1 MVNLDTLPGPAPDPF
16 PEYFPPTDMDTSGIT
31 VDPQVATMWQT
42 PGIIDMTNIA
52 DPHAVPHRGGVRK
65 NSRTQTRST
74 SQIRVKNAQASV
86 DLADEVK
93 GMYRVLD
100 LINESGSNGYVDK
113 IVIAQEPL
121 QRFINAMSPG
131 AYASITKVDFK
142 TLDQLSIKPIGIYGC
157 KDEIVRLLQ
166 SLGAVNE
173 ELAELL
179 LAPSHVGGRQRK
191 LSSGLYIVMATDA
204 DPTDERHYI
213 IYWPEDSTWNDSAP
227 PPLCRNRVTFMRYLT
242 KMCDQVVALL
252 SADHSASIV
261 WNDEDGDT
269 DSIDIDAGDSERLF
283 AFEVAKTNEQEES
296 AVSRPGFQMNS
307 GVIVPCEALPE
318 YYIDTSLSAPRLL
331 PGETVQG
338 LLTAVYVPP
347 QVKTETWS
355 KRSYSPMALSQLLK
369 ENTLVLSE
377 GLDENAVKN
386 LVDVALRDLFPRQ
399 CEEWHGINQY
409 IHEIFMREQ
418 REKKSAIVRDIAS
431 TQNNLQHA
439 LREEVVNHVIGC
451 FPSLDRD
458 GLSSHERVHSA
469 GFGVENPVKL
479 SGIRAL
485 YPEFEGIFRKCVKD
499 AKFDDV
505 PRKSRDFRALK
516 LGVISLWH
524 LLEQNKRLRSETRS
538 ALFKALVNDHNFQ
551 QAFQVLPKK
560 SIVTRIISSFS
571 RSISWSIWSGADPKV
586 EETFKNEMKQA
597 AAQIPDSQFLQQLE
611 STNEDDLR
619 SAAQDAKAIAQSEL
633 LSSIDT
639 VVEKMTHAILAM
651 QQDTCGRSLHFQIA
665 NEEREVLNNALA
677 EFIREINKQ
686 SVGVGRQNSTIH
698 LDRIEV
704 EKEKHYS
711 PVFKLT
717 GRREEPEE
725 HRMPEIKLWV
735 HLMELTSDDRHNMQ
749 MDPKHIPT
757 LTINDRLS
765 SSFHVPH
772 WAELIFYRL
781 LENEKLLLVLA
792 NQEKFFIFL
801 EPLRVL
807 DPALRRGKYIKS
819 LDRGRLGQSALFSF
833 DEAKR
838 ILAVCASTKLQ
849 LHMLIFDETYK
860 TLQAQGSAT
869 DLIPWYGQAE
879 SSILHMASVCGR
891 EEVALVDSNSRVRI
905 FSFVTLQFRP
915 ASIQLQTPPNA
926 IYSSPDGSCLL
937 ILHTH
942 DSGPSLTVYHL
953 ETFGSTEGIAL
964 DVPDFPLEGAVL
976 TSVVSR
982 GQVFFLGLDNNAQA
996 VKSVAIDI
1004 TKKVTEFVFKEKG
1017 NKHGPNTHLTQHNCL
1032 LDCHADVWTR
1042 FPVLPAVKRRTI
1054 TSLSERQQKM
1064 LTFIADDHTRPF
1076 SSYFSDLIQKFA
1088 KAMRKPTGDE
1098 LSGIKVT
1105 AAQFRPFWDKV
1116 LSQSDWKVSR
1126 YRVGEWLVDLLCLI
1140 PIHIAVC
1147 RENRFVPLAD
1157 GVLSA
1162 ELERSLLGAEV
1173 NQIVDKLS
1181 FGWYESIF
1189 QSYLALKP
1197 VKVVSSMGQ
1206 QSVGKSYSLNHLVDT
1221 SFAGS
1226 AMRTTEGVW
1235 MSVTPTDEALIVA
1248 LDFEGV
1254 DSIERSPQED
1264 TLLVL
1269 FNTAISNLVSKS
1281 YCNGAS
1287 FSDCP
1292 QVLFRNNFAFGR
1304 DISGLFQSFQSS
1316 ASVLDPAANP
1326 TLFQSTLVIIIKDVL
1341 EPDTVEIS
1349 REFSLKFQQIVQ
1361 QEQDANFISR
1371 LHGGKLDIIPF
1382 PVIKSR
1388 EFYKLFATLKRRLDL
1403 QKISHPAA
1411 GEFLYTIKT
1420 LMAKLKAET
1429 YDIHRQ
1435 ANDWGALSHTMA
1447 EHRAKSL
1454 SAFLSIA
1461 LATGYSEIE
1470 PELEPLK
1477 NFDSDL
1483 RVECDDTGARFAIS
1497 DRELPL
1503 PEEIEMCLSTLRESQ
1518 SPGTPRQF
1526 IPDSEW
1532 VGELASHLSGLID
1545 LRVNH
1550 VRLWLDSNLGRFQ
1563 GGHAAIEDLRRRFDS
1578 LVIEMKAN
1586 VQLCRAQCAS
1596 CHLLCIRSRLHD
1608 GDHGCQTS
1616 HKCARTC
1623 EFCKDSTKSC
1633 SLAAGHPGKHVC
1645 IVSVHLC
1652 GDPCKLLGR
1661 RGCLEDCTKVIGHED
1676 EHMCSAL
1683 AHMCS
1688 EPCALRNVQLLGGK
1702 TFSCQ
1707 ESCSIP
1713 SEQEH
1718 ESHSCDTRLCPVTC
1732 ELCKRL
1738 CDQPH
1743 LHGLTPGAHHLCG
1756 EAHSCLER
1764 CAVPGICQ
1772 IDTSPQS
1779 IEATFTGR
1787 HETFQYTRY
1796 TQVATR
1802 MQCAQTIP
1810 PGLLSHEGEHI
1821 HSKEEKSFHFCE
1833 TRCKNCGYFCT
1844 LPLGHTQQEHET
1856 SHGSMTETRWAV
1868 DGPDDASLEL
1878 GGHKFSSNDEGAP
1891 MMCNLVCS
1899 SMGRHIHIDYCRADV
1914 NGPCDV
1920 AEVQH
1925 INDRIV
1931 PEPDKPKDAVT
1942 HSLYW
1947 QRMGFKGH
1955 FSSEFAKICAETYN
1969 QTHTPATNKPSLGNG
1984 PEHLA
1989 TETAPGQPSYCMLP
2003 MFHLPHSADDPA
2015 DGVGYVSHDGHKF
2028 SCENPGVV
2036 QQAFHVIFVIDR
2048 SSSMSS
2054 DDRLPLSDAPATDLI
2069 VQKASNR
2076 LGAVYS
2082 ALYSFWS
2089 ARHVAVTSGQE
2100 TTGTRRDAY
2109 SVIMFNHAAKKVVVN
2124 DFTSS
2129 PDELLDIVLNTR
2141 AGGATNF
2148 TRALQAGQAV
2158 MVDNWSTE
2166 RTPIMIFLSDGE
2178 CSIPDTAIQD
2188 LCRSA
2193 IQHRKPLSFHA
2204 VSFGEEWDST
2214 IFDSTR
2220 PFIPDPSISYQNSSA
2235 STLRK
2240 MAQLALKI
2248 QNEAPHDPMFPVTAR
2263 IPSSF
2268 TTALDTVRLAETFL
2282 RIAESLRKTRGL
2294 RIRGGEIALR
2304 TSESATN
2311 EDVGRGSKE
2320 MRLGDVDGFQ
2330 PVVQVLLLC
2339 HLIGTPQGQ
2348 LQAYRDDLVPQG
2360 DQNPSQTCMRQRA
2373 PSRRD
2378 ILSFLELEI
2387 TLIASKSVPPIEKA
2401 VSIEETSA
2409 FLLPAQG
2416 TYSRGP
2422 RLAINSVLENDG
2434 GNYFCTVH
2442 KRERAKCRLGRMEQE
2457 LAGKVTTTGQE
2468 TDSED
2473 KTPSGCTCHG
2483 QVAARVTGT
2492 TPNTETNS
2500 LIKTRRTYGTSD
2512 L

>member
-1 MVNLDTLPGPAPDPF
+1 M
-16 PEYFPPTDMDTSGIT
+16 
-31 VDPQVATMWQT
+31 Q
-42 PGIIDMTNIA
+42 
-52 DPHAVPHRGGVRK
+52 
-65 NSRTQTRST
+65 T
-74 SQIRVKNAQASV
+74 SQIRVKNATSI

-100 LINESGSNGYVDK
+100 LISESGSNGYVDK

-121 QRFINAMSPG
+121 QRFINALSPG

-166 SLGAVNE
+166 SLGAIDE
-173 ELAELL
+173 ELCVTFVSTYLVARLL
-179 LAPSHVGGRQRK
+179 LAPSHVSGPQRK
-191 LSSGLYIVMATDA
+191 LSSGLYIVVATDA
-204 DPTDERHYI
+204 NPTDERHYI

-227 PPLCRNRVTFMRYLT
+227 PPVCRNRVTFMRYLT

-261 WNDEDGDT
+261 WHDEDGDAN
-269 DSIDIDAGDSERLF
+269 SIDIDAGDSERLF

-296 AVSRPGFQMNS
+296 AVSRPGFQVVAGIQNLFMNS
-307 GVIVPCEALPE
+307 SIIVPYEAPPDCP
-318 YYIDTSLSAPRLL
+318 IDPSLFAPRLL

-347 QVKTETWS
+347 QVKTETWD

-369 ENTLVLSE
+369 DNALVLSE
-377 GLDENAVKN
+377 DLDENAVQN
-386 LVDVALRDLFPRQ
+386 LVDIALRDLFPRQ
-399 CEEWHGINQY
+399 CEEWNGIKQH
-409 IHEIFMREQ
+409 IREMFMQEL
-418 REKKSAIVRDIAS
+418 REKKSAIDRDIAD
-431 TQNNLQHA
+431 TENNLRYA
-439 LREEVVNHVIGC
+439 LREEVIDHVIGS
-451 FPSLDRD
+451 FPSLDRNE
-458 GLSSHERVHSA
+458 LFSHERVHSA
-469 GFGVENPVKL
+469 GLRVENPVKL
-479 SGIRAL
+479 SDIRAL
-485 YPEFEGIFRKCVKD
+485 YPEFEGTFKKYVKD
-499 AKFDDV
+499 ARFDDV
-505 PRKSRDFRALK
+505 PRKSRDFRLLK
-516 LGVISLWH
+516 LGVISLWR
-524 LLEQNKRLRSETRS
+524 LLDQNKRLRSETRS
-538 ALFKALVNDHNFQ
+538 ALLKALVIDHNFQ
-551 QAFQVLPKK
+551 QAFKLLPKR
-560 SIVTRIISSFS
+560 SNAVARWISSF
-571 RSISWSIWSGADPKV
+571 WADPKG
-586 EETFKNEMKQA
+586 EETFKTEMKQTA
-597 AAQIPDSQFLQQLE
+597 ARVPDSRFFQQLE
-611 STNEDDLR
+611 ARLEGTNDEDLR
-619 SAAQDAKAIAQSEL
+619 SAAQNAKALAQTEL

-639 VVEKMTHAILAM
+639 VVEQMTFTVLEM
-651 QQDTCGRSLHFQIA
+651 QQNTCGRSVHLQIA
-665 NEEREVLNNALA
+665 NEEREVLNNARVA
-677 EFIREINKQ
+677 FIREINKH
-686 SVGVGRQNSTIH
+686 SVGRQNPTVHIG
-698 LDRIEV
+698 RIEV
-704 EKEKHYS
+704 EKERHYA

-717 GRREEPEE
+717 GRREEPEV

-735 HLMELTSDDRHNMQ
+735 HLMELTSEDRHNMQ

-757 LTINDRLS
+757 PTINDRLS
-765 SSFHVPH
+765 SSFQVSPL
-772 WAELIFYRL
+772 AELIFCRL

-792 NQEKFFIFL
+792 NRERFFVFL

-807 DPALRRGKYIKS
+807 DSALRRGKYIKS
-819 LDRGRLGQSALFSF
+819 LNRGRLGQSVLFSF

-838 ILAVCASTKLQ
+838 MLAVCASTKLQ
-849 LHMLIFDETYK
+849 LHMFVFDETYK
-860 TLQAQGSAT
+860 ALQSQGSVI
-869 DLIPWYGQAE
+869 DLVPWYSRADN
-879 SSILHMASVCGR
+879 SILHLAFVCGR
-891 EEVALVDSNSRVRI
+891 EEVALVDSSARVRI

-926 IYSSPDGSCLL
+926 IYSSPDGSC
-937 ILHTH
+937 ILVLHVH
-942 DSGPSLTVYHL
+942 DSGPSLTAFHL
-953 ETFGSTEGIAL
+953 ETFGSNEGIAL
-964 DVPDFPLEGAVL
+964 DVPDFSLEGAIL
-976 TSVVSR
+976 SSMVSR
-982 GQVFFLGLDNNAQA
+982 GQVFFLGLDINAQV

-1004 TKKVTEFVFKEKG
+1004 TKKVTEFMFKEKG
-1017 NKHGPNTHLTQHNCL
+1017 SKHGPHTRLTQHNCL
-1032 LDCHADVWTR
+1032 LDCHAEVWTR
-1042 FPVLPAVKRRTI
+1042 FPVLPAMKRRTI
-1054 TSLSERQQKM
+1054 TSLSERRQKT
-1064 LTFIADDHTRPF
+1064 LTFIADNHTRPF
-1076 SSYFSDLIQKFA
+1076 ASYFSNLIQKFA

-1098 LSGIKVT
+1098 LSGINVS

-1116 LSQSDWKVSR
+1116 LSRTDWKVSR

-1269 FNTAISNLVSKS
+1269 FNTAISNLV
-1281 YCNGAS
+1281 
-1287 FSDCP
+1287 
-1292 QVLFRNNFAFGR
+1292 LFRNNFAFGR

-1341 EPDTVEIS
+1341 EPDTVEIT

-1411 GEFLYTIKT
+1411 GEFLFTMKT
-1420 LMAKLKAET
+1420 LMAKLK
-1429 YDIHRQ
+1429 

-1470 PELEPLK
+1470 PELEPMK

-1483 RVECDDTGARFAIS
+1483 KVECDDTGARFAIS
-1497 DRELPL
+1497 DRELPP
-1503 PEEIEMCLSTLRESQ
+1503 PEKIEMCLAALREAQ

-1526 IPDSEW
+1526 ISDPEW
-1532 VGELASHLSGLID
+1532 VGELASYLSGLID

-1586 VQLCRAQCAS
+1586 VQFCRAQCAS

-1616 HKCARTC
+1616 HKCAHTC
-1623 EFCKDSTKSC
+1623 EFCKDSIKPC
-1633 SLAAGHPGKHVC
+1633 GLAAGHPGKHVC
-1645 IVSVHLC
+1645 VVSAHLC

-1661 RGCLEDCTKVIGHED
+1661 RGCLEDCTNVIGHEGD
-1676 EHMCSAL
+1676 HMCSAL

-1688 EPCALRNVQLLGGK
+1688 EPCALRNIQLLGGK

-1718 ESHSCDTRLCPVTC
+1718 ESHCCDIRLCPVTC
-1732 ELCKRL
+1732 KLCKRL

-1756 EAHSCLER
+1756 EAHSCSER

-1787 HETFQYTRY
+1787 HETFQYTRC
-1796 TQVATR
+1796 V
-1802 MQCAQTIP
+1802 QTIP
-1810 PGLLSHEGEHI
+1810 PGLLSHEGEHV
-1821 HSKEEKSFHFCE
+1821 HSKEGKPFHFCE

-1868 DGPDDASLEL
+1868 DGPDDASLEF

-1891 MMCNLVCS
+1891 MMCSLVCS
-1899 SMGRHIHIDYCRADV
+1899 SMGRHIHIDYCRADADV
-1914 NGPCDV
+1914 NGPCDA

-1931 PEPDKPKDAVT
+1931 PEPGKPKDAVT

-1947 QRMGFKGH
+1947 QRTDPYSRDEQAIFGKCDALC
-1955 FSSEFAKICAETYN
+1955 S
-1969 QTHTPATNKPSLGNG
+1969 G

-1989 TETAPGQPSYCMLP
+1989 TETAPGQPSYCTLP
-2003 MFHLPHSADDPA
+2003 MFHPPQSANDPV

-2048 SSSMSS
+2048 SYSMSI
-2054 DDRLPLSDAPATDLI
+2054 DDRLPLADAPATDRI
-2069 VQKASNR
+2069 MQKASNR

-2100 TTGTRRDAY
+2100 INGARRDAY
-2109 SVIMFNHAAKKVVVN
+2109 SVIMFNSTTKNVVVN

-2129 PDELLDIVLNTR
+2129 PDELLDVVLNTR
-2141 AGGATNF
+2141 AKGGTGFAT
-2148 TRALQAGQAV
+2148 ALQAGQAV

-2178 CSIPDTAIQD
+2178 CSVPDTAIQD

-2204 VSFGEEWDST
+2204 VSFGNDWDST

-2220 PFIPDPSISYQNSSA
+2220 PFIPDPSVFYRNSSA
-2235 STLRK
+2235 STLRN
-2240 MAQLALKI
+2240 MAQLALEI
-2248 QNEAPHDPMFPVTAR
+2248 QNEAPHDPMFPATAR

-2282 RIAESLRKTRGL
+2282 RIAESLRKTRGSL
-2294 RIRGGEIALR
+2294 
-2304 TSESATN
+2304 
-2311 EDVGRGSKE
+2311 
-2320 MRLGDVDGFQ
+2320 MR
-2330 PVVQVLLLC
+2330 
-2339 HLIGTPQGQ
+2339 
-2348 LQAYRDDLVPQG
+2348 
-2360 DQNPSQTCMRQRA
+2360 
-2373 PSRRD
+2373 
-2378 ILSFLELEI
+2378 
-2387 TLIASKSVPPIEKA
+2387 
-2401 VSIEETSA
+2401 
-2409 FLLPAQG
+2409 
-2416 TYSRGP
+2416 
-2422 RLAINSVLENDG
+2422 
-2434 GNYFCTVH
+2434 
-2442 KRERAKCRLGRMEQE
+2442 
-2457 LAGKVTTTGQE
+2457 
-2468 TDSED
+2468 
-2473 KTPSGCTCHG
+2473 
-2483 QVAARVTGT
+2483 
-2492 TPNTETNS
+2492 
-2500 LIKTRRTYGTSD
+2500 
-2512 L
+2512 

>member
-1 MVNLDTLPGPAPDPF
+1 MNLNTPSAPAPDLF
-16 PEYFPPTDMDTSGIT
+16 PEYPPPTDTDTLGIT
-31 VDPQVATMWQT
+31 ADAQATPVWQT
-42 PGIIDMTNIA
+42 PGIGDANITN
-52 DPHAVPHRGGVRK
+52 PHAVPHRVEQ
-65 NSRTQTRST
+65 NSRMQGT
-74 SQIRVKNAQASV
+74 SQIRVNNATSI

-100 LINESGSNGYVDK
+100 LVSESGSNGY
-113 IVIAQEPL
+113 VIAQEPL
-121 QRFINAMSPG
+121 QRFINTISPG

-142 TLDQLSIKPIGIYGC
+142 TLDQLSIKPIGIYGS

-166 SLGAVNE
+166 SLGAVDE
-173 ELAELL
+173 ELARLL
-179 LAPSHVGGRQRK
+179 LVPNHGSGPQRK
-191 LSSGLYIVMATDA
+191 LSSGLYIVTATDA
-204 DPTDERHYI
+204 NPTDERQYI
-213 IYWPEDSTWNDSAP
+213 VYWPEDSTWNDSAP
-227 PPLCRNRVTFMRYLT
+227 PPVCRNRVTFMRYLT

-252 SADHSASIV
+252 SGDHSASIV
-261 WNDEDGDT
+261 WNDGDGDT

-307 GVIVPCEALPE
+307 SIIVPYEAPP
-318 YYIDTSLSAPRLL
+318 DCPVDPSLLAPRLL

-338 LLTAVYVPP
+338 LLTAVYVPA
-347 QVKTETWS
+347 QVKTETWD
-355 KRSYSPMALSQLLK
+355 KRSYGQMALSQLLK
-369 ENTLVLSE
+369 DNALVLSE
-377 GLDENAVKN
+377 DLDEHVVQD
-386 LVDVALRDLFPRQ
+386 LVDIALRDLFPRQ
-399 CEEWHGINQY
+399 CEEWNGIKQY
-409 IHEIFMREQ
+409 IHEVFMQER
-418 REKKSAIVRDIAS
+418 REKKSAIVRDIAN
-431 TQNNLQHA
+431 TENNLRHA
-439 LREEVVNHVIGC
+439 LREEVVDHVIGS

-458 GLSSHERVHSA
+458 GLFSHERVHSA
-469 GFGVENPVKL
+469 DFGVGSKDLQRVALTWLLITTPTLSLDPVKL
-479 SGIRAL
+479 SDIRAL
-485 YPEFEGIFRKCVKD
+485 YPEFEDAFKKHVKD

-505 PRKSRDFRALK
+505 SRKSQEFRALK

-524 LLEQNKRLRSETRS
+524 LLEQNKRLPSETRF
-538 ALFKALVNDHNFQ
+538 ALFKALVIDHSFQ
-551 QAFQVLPKK
+551 QAFKLLPKR
-560 SIVTRIISSFS
+560 SNVVRVARWISSF
-571 RSISWSIWSGADPKV
+571 WADQKA
-586 EETFKNEMKQA
+586 EETFKNKMKQTA
-597 AAQIPDSQFLQQLE
+597 AHVPDSQFLQRLE
-611 STNEDDLR
+611 GTNDEDLR
-619 SAAQDAKAIAQSEL
+619 SVAQNAKALAQSDL
-633 LSSIDT
+633 LSSIDS
-639 VVEKMTHAILAM
+639 VVEKMTHTVLKM
-651 QQDTCGRSLHFQIA
+651 QRDNCGRSVHLQIA
-665 NEEREVLNNALA
+665 NEERDVLNNALV

-686 SVGVGRQNSTIH
+686 SVGRQNSTIH
-698 LDRIEV
+698 LTRIDV
-704 EKEKHYS
+704 EKERYS
-711 PVFKLT
+711 SYPPAFKLT
-717 GRREEPEE
+717 GRREEPEV
-725 HRMPEIKLWV
+725 HQMPEIKLWT
-735 HLMELTSDDRHNMQ
+735 HLMELTIDDRHNMQ
-749 MDPKHIPT
+749 MDPKHVPT

-765 SSFHVPH
+765 SSFHIPP

-792 NQEKFFIFL
+792 NREKFSSSSSLYECLIQLLDEENTLKALIAEGWDRAFCFL
-801 EPLRVL
+801 L
-807 DPALRRGKYIKS
+807 
-819 LDRGRLGQSALFSF
+819 
-833 DEAKR
+833 
-838 ILAVCASTKLQ
+838 TKPNAYWLCLQ
-849 LHMLIFDETYK
+849 LHILVFDETYK
-860 TLQAQGSAT
+860 TLQTQGSAI
-869 DLIPWYGQAE
+869 DLIPWYSQAG
-879 SSILHMASVCGR
+879 SSVLHMASVCGR
-891 EEVALVDSNSRVRI
+891 EEVALVDSN
-905 FSFVTLQFRP
+905 FR
-915 ASIQLQTPPNA
+915 LQTLPNA

-937 ILHTH
+937 VLHTH

-982 GQVFFLGLDNNAQA
+982 GQVFFLGLDINAQA
-996 VKSVAIDI
+996 VKSIAIDI
-1004 TKKVTEFVFKEKG
+1004 TKKVTEFMFKEKG
-1017 NKHGPNTHLTQHNCL
+1017 SKHGPNTCLTQHNCL
-1032 LDCHADVWTR
+1032 LDCHAEVWTR

-1054 TSLSERQQKM
+1054 TSLSERRQKT
-1064 LTFIADDHTRPF
+1064 LTFVADNHTQPF
-1076 SSYFSDLIQKFA
+1076 ASYFSDLIQKFA

-1098 LSGIKVT
+1098 LSGINVS
-1105 AAQFRPFWDKV
+1105 AAQFRSFWDNV
-1116 LSQSDWKVSR
+1116 LSRSDWEVSR

-1197 VKVVSSMGQ
+1197 VKVVTSMGQ

-1235 MSVTPTDEALIVA
+1235 MSVTPTDEVLIVA

-1269 FNTAISNLVSKS
+1269 FNTAISNLV
-1281 YCNGAS
+1281 
-1287 FSDCP
+1287 
-1292 QVLFRNNFAFGR
+1292 LFRNNFAFGR
-1304 DISGLFQSFQSS
+1304 DISGLFRSFQSS

-1411 GEFLYTIKT
+1411 GEFLHTIKT
-1420 LMAKLKAET
+1420 LMAKLKT
-1429 YDIHRQ
+1429 D
-1435 ANDWGALSHTMA
+1435 TMA

-1461 LATGYSEIE
+1461 LATGYSEVE
-1470 PELEPLK
+1470 PDLEPLK

-1483 RVECDDTGARFAIS
+1483 KVECDDTGARFAIS
-1497 DRELPL
+1497 YRELPP
-1503 PEEIEMCLSTLRESQ
+1503 PEEIEMCLATLRESQ

-1563 GGHAAIEDLRRRFDS
+1563 GGHAAIEDLCRRFDS

-1586 VQLCRAQCAS
+1586 
-1596 CHLLCIRSRLHD
+1596 
-1608 GDHGCQTS
+1608 
-1616 HKCARTC
+1616 
-1623 EFCKDSTKSC
+1623 DSTSC
-1633 SLAAGHPGKHVC
+1633 GLACFSAGHPGKHVC
-1645 IVSVHLC
+1645 VVSAHLC

-1661 RGCLEDCTKVIGHED
+1661 RGCLEDCTNVIGHDD

-1683 AHMCS
+1683 AHMCN
-1688 EPCALRNVQLLGGK
+1688 EPCALRNIQLLGGK

-1707 ESCSIP
+1707 ESCNIP
-1713 SEQEH
+1713 
-1718 ESHSCDTRLCPVTC
+1718 R
-1732 ELCKRL
+1732 
-1738 CDQPH
+1738 
-1743 LHGLTPGAHHLCG
+1743 

-1787 HETFQYTRY
+1787 HETFQYTRS
-1796 TQVATR
+1796 QRGCSVLA
-1802 MQCAQTIP
+1802 
-1810 PGLLSHEGEHI
+1810 LSHQGYCPTKVNTSIAKKEN
-1821 HSKEEKSFHFCE
+1821 HSISVRH
-1833 TRCKNCGYFCT
+1833 
-1844 LPLGHTQQEHET
+1844 GHTQQEHET

-1914 NGPCDV
+1914 NGLCDA

-1931 PEPDKPKDAVT
+1931 PEPGKPKDAVT

-1947 QRMGFKGH
+1947 QRMGFKGY
-1955 FSSEFAKICAETYN
+1955 FSSEFVKICAETYN
-1969 QTHTPATNKPSLGNG
+1969 QTHTPATSRLSLVNG
-1984 PEHLA
+1984 PEHVA
-1989 TETAPGQPSYCMLP
+1989 TETAAGQPSYCTLP
-2003 MFHLPHSADDPA
+2003 MFHSPQRSDDIA

-2036 QQAFHVIFVIDR
+2036 QQAFHIIFVIDR

-2054 DDRLPLSDAPATDLI
+2054 DDRLPLADSPATDRI
-2069 VQKASNR
+2069 METASNR

-2100 TTGTRRDAY
+2100 TTGERRDAY
-2109 SVIMFNHAAKKVVVN
+2109 SVIMFNSATENVIVN
-2124 DFTSS
+2124 DLTSS

-2141 AGGATNF
+2141 ASGGTEFAT
-2148 TRALQAGQAV
+2148 ALRAGQAV

-2178 CSIPDTAIQD
+2178 CSVPYPAIQD

-2204 VSFGEEWDST
+2204 VSFGNEWDST
-2214 IFDSTR
+2214 IFDSIR
-2220 PFIPDPSISYQNSSA
+2220 RFIPDRSVSYHNSSA

-2268 TTALDTVRLAETFL
+2268 TTALDTNLGPQDSGLVVVRPQCEPPRVTLVAFNFVLWIKDAVSRDVCTYGAYLQLA
-2282 RIAESLRKTRGL
+2282 KMGL
-2294 RIRGGEIALR
+2294 RFTSTFAQIRWKTMARVTCGQR
-2304 TSESATN
+2304 T
-2311 EDVGRGSKE
+2311 
-2320 MRLGDVDGFQ
+2320 
-2330 PVVQVLLLC
+2330 
-2339 HLIGTPQGQ
+2339 
-2348 LQAYRDDLVPQG
+2348 
-2360 DQNPSQTCMRQRA
+2360 
-2373 PSRRD
+2373 
-2378 ILSFLELEI
+2378 
-2387 TLIASKSVPPIEKA
+2387 
-2401 VSIEETSA
+2401 
-2409 FLLPAQG
+2409 
-2416 TYSRGP
+2416 
-2422 RLAINSVLENDG
+2422 
-2434 GNYFCTVH
+2434 
-2442 KRERAKCRLGRMEQE
+2442 MEQSADSE
-2457 LAGKVTTTGQE
+2457 ESNMYKGNVTTTSCRTG
-2468 TDSED
+2468 SED
-2473 KTPSGCTCHG
+2473 
-2483 QVAARVTGT
+2483 
-2492 TPNTETNS
+2492 
-2500 LIKTRRTYGTSD
+2500 RT
-2512 L
+2512 

>member
-1 MVNLDTLPGPAPDPF
+1 MDLNTPFVPAPDLF
-16 PEYFPPTDMDTSGIT
+16 PEYPPPTDTDTLGIT
-31 VDPQVATMWQT
+31 VDSQLTPVWQT
-42 PGIIDMTNIA
+42 PGISDINITN
-52 DPHAVPHRGGVRK
+52 PHAVPHRVEQD
-65 NSRTQTRST
+65 SRMQGT
-74 SQIRVKNAQASV
+74 SQIRVTNATSM

-100 LINESGSNGYVDK
+100 LISESGSNGY
-113 IVIAQEPL
+113 VIAQEPL
-121 QRFINAMSPG
+121 QRFINALSPG

-166 SLGAVNE
+166 SLGAVDE
-173 ELAELL
+173 ELARLL
-179 LAPSHVGGRQRK
+179 LAPSHVGGPQRK

-204 DPTDERHYI
+204 NPTDERHYI
-213 IYWPEDSTWNDSAP
+213 IYWPEDSSWNDSAP
-227 PPLCRNRVTFMRYLT
+227 PPVCRNRVTFMRYLT

-269 DSIDIDAGDSERLF
+269 NSVDIDAGDSERLF

-307 GVIVPCEALPE
+307 SIIFPYEAPP
-318 YYIDTSLSAPRLL
+318 DCPVDPSLFAPRLL

-347 QVKTETWS
+347 QVKTETWD
-355 KRSYSPMALSQLLK
+355 KRSYSPMALSQLVK

-377 GLDENAVKN
+377 DLDENAVQN
-386 LVDVALRDLFPRQ
+386 LIDIALRDLFPRQ
-399 CEEWHGINQY
+399 CEEWNGIKQY
-409 IHEIFMREQ
+409 IQDIFMQER
-418 REKKSAIVRDIAS
+418 REKKSAIDRDIAD
-431 TQNNLQHA
+431 TENNLRYA
-439 LREEVVNHVIGC
+439 LREEVIDHVIGS

-458 GLSSHERVHSA
+458 GLFSH
-469 GFGVENPVKL
+469 PVKL
-479 SGIRAL
+479 SDIRAL
-485 YPEFEGIFRKCVKD
+485 YPEFEGTFKKYVKD

-516 LGVISLWH
+516 LGVVSLWR
-524 LLEQNKRLRSETRS
+524 LLDQNKRLRSETRS
-538 ALFKALVNDHNFQ
+538 ALLKALVIDHSFQ
-551 QAFQVLPKK
+551 QAFKLLPKR
-560 SIVTRIISSFS
+560 SNLVARWISSF
-571 RSISWSIWSGADPKV
+571 WTDLKGED
-586 EETFKNEMKQA
+586 TFKTEMKQIA
-597 AAQIPDSQFLQQLE
+597 ALVPDSQFFQQLE
-611 STNEDDLR
+611 ARLEGTNDEDLR
-619 SAAQDAKAIAQSEL
+619 SAAQNAKALAQTEL

-639 VVEKMTHAILAM
+639 VVEQITSTVLEM
-651 QQDTCGRSLHFQIA
+651 QQNTCRRSVYLQIA
-665 NEEREVLNNALA
+665 NEEREVLNNALVA
-677 EFIREINKQ
+677 FIREINKQ
-686 SVGVGRQNSTIH
+686 SVGRQNPTIH
-698 LDRIEV
+698 IDRIEV
-704 EKEKHYS
+704 EKERHYA

-717 GRREEPEE
+717 GRREEPEV
-725 HRMPEIKLWV
+725 HQMPEIKLWV
-735 HLMELTSDDRHNMQ
+735 HLMELTSEDRHNMQ

-757 LTINDRLS
+757 PTINERLS
-765 SSFHVPH
+765 SSFQVSPL
-772 WAELIFYRL
+772 AELIFCRL
-781 LENEKLLLVLA
+781 LENEKLLLILA
-792 NQEKFFIFL
+792 NRERFFVFL

-807 DPALRRGKYIKS
+807 DSALRRGKYIKS
-819 LDRGRLGQSALFSF
+819 LNRGRLGQSVLFSF

-838 ILAVCASTKLQ
+838 MLALQ
-849 LHMLIFDETYK
+849 LHMFVFDETYK
-860 TLQAQGSAT
+860 TLQSQGSVI
-869 DLIPWYGQAE
+869 DLVPWYSRAE
-879 SSILHMASVCGR
+879 NSILHLAFICGR
-891 EEVALVDSNSRVRI
+891 EEVALVDSSARVRI

-926 IYSSPDGSCLL
+926 IYSSPDGSC
-937 ILHTH
+937 ILVLHVH
-942 DSGPSLTVYHL
+942 DSGPSLTAFHL
-953 ETFGSTEGIAL
+953 ETFGSNEGIAL

-976 TSVVSR
+976 TSMVSR
-982 GQVFFLGLDNNAQA
+982 GQVFFLGLDINAQT

-1004 TKKVTEFVFKEKG
+1004 TKKVTEFMFKEKG
-1017 NKHGPNTHLTQHNCL
+1017 CKHGPHTRLTQHNCL
-1032 LDCHADVWTR
+1032 LDCHAEVWTR
-1042 FPVLPAVKRRTI
+1042 FPVLPAMKRRTI
-1054 TSLSERQQKM
+1054 TSLSERQQKT
-1064 LTFIADDHTRPF
+1064 LTFIADNHTRPF
-1076 SSYFSDLIQKFA
+1076 ASYFSNLIQKFA

-1098 LSGIKVT
+1098 LSRINVS

-1116 LSQSDWKVSR
+1116 LSRTGWKVSR

-1181 FGWYESIF
+1181 FGWYNLRWSFVPRAHGIDVT
-1189 QSYLALKP
+1189 QP

-1269 FNTAISNLVSKS
+1269 FNTAISNLV
-1281 YCNGAS
+1281 
-1287 FSDCP
+1287 
-1292 QVLFRNNFAFGR
+1292 LFRNNFAFGR

-1341 EPDTVEIS
+1341 EPDTVEIT

-1411 GEFLYTIKT
+1411 GEFLFTMKT
-1420 LMAKLKAET
+1420 LMAKLK
-1429 YDIHRQ
+1429 

-1483 RVECDDTGARFAIS
+1483 KVECDDTGAHFAIS
-1497 DRELPL
+1497 DRELPP
-1503 PEEIEMCLSTLRESQ
+1503 PEKIETCLAALREAP

-1526 IPDSEW
+1526 ISDPEW
-1532 VGELASHLSGLID
+1532 VGELASYLSGLID

-1563 GGHAAIEDLRRRFDS
+1563 ELNAHHVTSSAFVVGYTTVTTVVKPLTRFYKVLRPS
-1578 LVIEMKAN
+1578 LKML
-1586 VQLCRAQCAS
+1586 QCR
-1596 CHLLCIRSRLHD
+1596 
-1608 GDHGCQTS
+1608 TPWE
-1616 HKCARTC
+1616 AR
-1623 EFCKDSTKSC
+1623 
-1633 SLAAGHPGKHVC
+1633 
-1645 IVSVHLC
+1645 
-1652 GDPCKLLGR
+1652 
-1661 RGCLEDCTKVIGHED
+1661 VIGHEGD
-1676 EHMCSAL
+1676 HMCSAL

-1688 EPCALRNVQLLGGK
+1688 EVPFYLLQREDVAAHGYVVLHSPVRKVVVFLASKSMNRIAAILDFAQLHASSANDFAISRTSTG
-1702 TFSCQ
+1702 S
-1707 ESCSIP
+1707 
-1713 SEQEH
+1713 
-1718 ESHSCDTRLCPVTC
+1718 RLARTTC
-1732 ELCKRL
+1732 VG
-1738 CDQPH
+1738 Q
-1743 LHGLTPGAHHLCG
+1743 

-1796 TQVATR
+1796 TQ
-1802 MQCAQTIP
+1802 
-1810 PGLLSHEGEHI
+1810 
-1821 HSKEEKSFHFCE
+1821 
-1833 TRCKNCGYFCT
+1833 
-1844 LPLGHTQQEHET
+1844 GHTQQEHET

-1899 SMGRHIHIDYCRADV
+1899 SMGRHIHIDYCRADADV
-1914 NGPCDV
+1914 NGLCDA

-1931 PEPDKPKDAVT
+1931 PEPEKPKDAVT

-1969 QTHTPATNKPSLGNG
+1969 QTHTPVTSRLSLVNG

-1989 TETAPGQPSYCMLP
+1989 TETSPGQPSYCTLP
-2003 MFHLPHSADDPA
+2003 MFHPPQSANDPV

-2048 SSSMSS
+2048 SYSMSS
-2054 DDRLPLSDAPATDLI
+2054 DDRLPLADAPATDRI
-2069 VQKASNR
+2069 MQIASNR

-2089 ARHVAVTSGQE
+2089 ARHVAITSGQE
-2100 TTGTRRDAY
+2100 TNGARRDAY
-2109 SVIMFNHAAKKVVVN
+2109 SVIMFNSTTKNAVVN

-2141 AGGATNF
+2141 AKGGTGFAT
-2148 TRALQAGQAV
+2148 ALQAGQAV

-2178 CSIPDTAIQD
+2178 CSVPDTAIQD

-2193 IQHRKPLSFHA
+2193 IQHRLVRKPISFHA
-2204 VSFGEEWDST
+2204 VSFGEDWDST

-2220 PFIPDPSISYQNSSA
+2220 PFIPNPSVSYQNSSA

-2248 QNEAPHDPMFPVTAR
+2248 QNEAPHDPMFPATAR

-2282 RIAESLRKTRGL
+2282 RIAESLRKTRGSL
-2294 RIRGGEIALR
+2294 
-2304 TSESATN
+2304 
-2311 EDVGRGSKE
+2311 
-2320 MRLGDVDGFQ
+2320 MR
-2330 PVVQVLLLC
+2330 
-2339 HLIGTPQGQ
+2339 
-2348 LQAYRDDLVPQG
+2348 
-2360 DQNPSQTCMRQRA
+2360 
-2373 PSRRD
+2373 
-2378 ILSFLELEI
+2378 
-2387 TLIASKSVPPIEKA
+2387 
-2401 VSIEETSA
+2401 
-2409 FLLPAQG
+2409 
-2416 TYSRGP
+2416 
-2422 RLAINSVLENDG
+2422 
-2434 GNYFCTVH
+2434 
-2442 KRERAKCRLGRMEQE
+2442 
-2457 LAGKVTTTGQE
+2457 
-2468 TDSED
+2468 
-2473 KTPSGCTCHG
+2473 
-2483 QVAARVTGT
+2483 
-2492 TPNTETNS
+2492 
-2500 LIKTRRTYGTSD
+2500 
-2512 L
+2512 

>member
-1 MVNLDTLPGPAPDPF
+1 MDLNTPFVPAPDLF
-16 PEYFPPTDMDTSGIT
+16 PEYPPPTDTDTLSIT
-31 VDPQVATMWQT
+31 VDAQLTPVWQT
-42 PGIIDMTNIA
+42 PGISDINITN
-52 DPHAVPHRGGVRK
+52 PHAVPHRVEQD
-65 NSRTQTRST
+65 SRMQGT
-74 SQIRVKNAQASV
+74 SQIRVKNATSI

-100 LINESGSNGYVDK
+100 LISESGSNGY
-113 IVIAQEPL
+113 VIAQEPL
-121 QRFINAMSPG
+121 QRFINALSPG

-166 SLGAVNE
+166 SLGAVDE
-173 ELAELL
+173 ELARLL
-179 LAPSHVGGRQRK
+179 LAPSHVSPQRK
-191 LSSGLYIVMATDA
+191 LSSGLYIVVATDA
-204 DPTDERHYI
+204 NPTDERHYI

-227 PPLCRNRVTFMRYLT
+227 PPVCRNRVTFMRSLLDRYLT

-261 WNDEDGDT
+261 WNDEDGDAN
-269 DSIDIDAGDSERLF
+269 SIDIDAGDSERLF

-307 GVIVPCEALPE
+307 SIIVPFEAPP
-318 YYIDTSLSAPRLL
+318 DFPVDPSLFAPRLL

-338 LLTAVYVPP
+338 LLTAVYIPP
-347 QVKTETWS
+347 QVKTDTWD
-355 KRSYSPMALSQLLK
+355 KRAYSPMALSQLLK
-369 ENTLVLSE
+369 DNALVLSE
-377 GLDENAVKN
+377 DLDENAVQN
-386 LVDVALRDLFPRQ
+386 LVDIALRDLFPGQ
-399 CEEWHGINQY
+399 CEEWNGIKQH
-409 IHEIFMREQ
+409 IQEIFMQER
-418 REKKSAIVRDIAS
+418 REKKGAIDRDIAD
-431 TQNNLQHA
+431 TENNLRYA
-439 LREEVVNHVIGC
+439 LREEVIDHVIGS
-451 FPSLDRD
+451 FPSLDRNV
-458 GLSSHERVHSA
+458 LFSH
-469 GFGVENPVKL
+469 PVKL
-479 SGIRAL
+479 SDIRAL
-485 YPEFEGIFRKCVKD
+485 YPEFEGTFNKYVKD
-499 AKFDDV
+499 AKFNNV
-505 PRKSRDFRALK
+505 PRKSRDFRLLK
-516 LGVISLWH
+516 LGVVSLWR
-524 LLEQNKRLRSETRS
+524 LLDQNKRLQSETRS
-538 ALFKALVNDHNFQ
+538 ALLKALVIDHNFQ
-551 QAFQVLPKK
+551 QAFKLLPKR
-560 SIVTRIISSFS
+560 SNAVARWFSSF
-571 RSISWSIWSGADPKV
+571 WADPKG
-586 EETFKNEMKQA
+586 EETFKTEMKQTA
-597 AAQIPDSQFLQQLE
+597 ARIPDSQFFLQFEARLE
-611 STNEDDLR
+611 GTNDEDLR
-619 SAAQDAKAIAQSEL
+619 SAAQNAKALAQTEL

-639 VVEKMTHAILAM
+639 VVEQMTSTVLEM
-651 QQDTCGRSLHFQIA
+651 QQNTCGRSVQLQIA
-665 NEEREVLNNALA
+665 NKEREVLNNARVG
-677 EFIREINKQ
+677 FIREINKQ
-686 SVGVGRQNSTIH
+686 SVGRQNPTVHI
-698 LDRIEV
+698 DRIEV
-704 EKEKHYS
+704 EKERHYAT
-711 PVFKLT
+711 VFKLT
-717 GRREEPEE
+717 GRREEPEM
-725 HRMPEIKLWV
+725 HQMPEIKLWV
-735 HLMELTSDDRHNMQ
+735 HLMELTSEDRNNMQ

-765 SSFHVPH
+765 SSFQVLP
-772 WAELIFYRL
+772 WAELIFCRL

-792 NQEKFFIFL
+792 NREKFFVFL

-807 DPALRRGKYIKS
+807 DSALRRGKYIKG
-819 LDRGRLGQSALFSF
+819 LNRGRLGQGVLFSF

-838 ILAVCASTKLQ
+838 MLALQ
-849 LHMLIFDETYK
+849 LHMFVFDETYK
-860 TLQAQGSAT
+860 TLQSQGSVI
-869 DLIPWYGQAE
+869 DLVPWYSRAE
-879 SSILHMASVCGR
+879 NSILQLAFVCGR
-891 EEVALVDSNSRVRI
+891 EEVALVDSSARVRI

-926 IYSSPDGSCLL
+926 IYSSPDGSC
-937 ILHTH
+937 ILVLHVH
-942 DSGPSLTVYHL
+942 DSGPSLTAFHL
-953 ETFGSTEGIAL
+953 ETFGSNEGISL
-964 DVPDFPLEGAVL
+964 DVPDFSLEGAVL
-976 TSVVSR
+976 TSMVSR
-982 GQVFFLGLDNNAQA
+982 GQVFFLGLDINAQA

-1004 TKKVTEFVFKEKG
+1004 TKKVTEFMFKEKG
-1017 NKHGPNTHLTQHNCL
+1017 SKHGPHTRLTQHNCL
-1032 LDCHADVWTR
+1032 LDCHAEVWTR
-1042 FPVLPAVKRRTI
+1042 FPVLPAMKRRTI
-1054 TSLSERQQKM
+1054 TSLSERQQKT
-1064 LTFIADDHTRPF
+1064 LTFIADNHTRPF
-1076 SSYFSDLIQKFA
+1076 ASYFSNLIQKFA

-1098 LSGIKVT
+1098 LSRINVS

-1116 LSQSDWKVSR
+1116 LSRTGWKVSR

-1181 FGWYESIF
+1181 FGWYNLRWSSVPRAHDIDVT
-1189 QSYLALKP
+1189 QP

-1269 FNTAISNLVSKS
+1269 FNTAISNLV
-1281 YCNGAS
+1281 
-1287 FSDCP
+1287 
-1292 QVLFRNNFAFGR
+1292 LFRNNFAFGR

-1341 EPDTVEIS
+1341 EPDTVEIT

-1403 QKISHPAA
+1403 QNISHPAA
-1411 GEFLYTIKT
+1411 GEFLFTMKT
-1420 LMAKLKAET
+1420 LMAKLKT
-1429 YDIHRQ
+1429 D
-1435 ANDWGALSHTMA
+1435 TMA

-1454 SAFLSIA
+1454 SVFLSIA

-1483 RVECDDTGARFAIS
+1483 KVECDDTSARFAIS
-1497 DRELPL
+1497 DRELPP
-1503 PEEIEMCLSTLRESQ
+1503 PEKIEMCLAALREAQ

-1526 IPDSEW
+1526 KSDPEW
-1532 VGELASHLSGLID
+1532 VGELASYLSRLID

-1563 GGHAAIEDLRRRFDS
+1563 GGHAAIEDLRRRFEN

-1616 HKCARTC
+1616 HKFQDAPVPDTLGSTFDGKARMPRRLYKSGRCGRSWLRHFVSRVHSEICNYLTGRHSPVRKVVAFLASKSMNRIAAILDFAQLHASSANDFAINRTSTGSHLART
-1623 EFCKDSTKSC
+1623 
-1633 SLAAGHPGKHVC
+1633 
-1645 IVSVHLC
+1645 
-1652 GDPCKLLGR
+1652 
-1661 RGCLEDCTKVIGHED
+1661 
-1676 EHMCSAL
+1676 
-1683 AHMCS
+1683 
-1688 EPCALRNVQLLGGK
+1688 
-1702 TFSCQ
+1702 
-1707 ESCSIP
+1707 
-1713 SEQEH
+1713 
-1718 ESHSCDTRLCPVTC
+1718 TC
-1732 ELCKRL
+1732 
-1738 CDQPH
+1738 
-1743 LHGLTPGAHHLCG
+1743 
-1756 EAHSCLER
+1756 
-1764 CAVPGICQ
+1764 VGICQ

-1796 TQVATR
+1796 TQ
-1802 MQCAQTIP
+1802 
-1810 PGLLSHEGEHI
+1810 
-1821 HSKEEKSFHFCE
+1821 
-1833 TRCKNCGYFCT
+1833 
-1844 LPLGHTQQEHET
+1844 GHTQQEHET

-1899 SMGRHIHIDYCRADV
+1899 SMGRHIHIDYCRADADV
-1914 NGPCDV
+1914 NGPCDA

-1931 PEPDKPKDAVT
+1931 PEPEKPKDAVT
-1942 HSLYW
+1942 HNLYW
-1947 QRMGFKGH
+1947 QRTGFKGH

-1969 QTHTPATNKPSLGNG
+1969 QTHTPATSKLSLVNG

-1989 TETAPGQPSYCMLP
+1989 TETAPGQPSYCTLL
-2003 MFHLPHSADDPA
+2003 MFHPPQSANDPV

-2048 SSSMSS
+2048 FSVTDFISPDY
-2054 DDRLPLSDAPATDLI
+2054 DDRLPLADAPATDRI
-2069 VQKASNR
+2069 MQIASNR

-2089 ARHVAVTSGQE
+2089 ARHVAVTLGQE
-2100 TTGTRRDAY
+2100 TNGARRDAY
-2109 SVIMFNHAAKKVVVN
+2109 SVIMFNSTTKNVVVN

-2141 AGGATNF
+2141 AKGGTSFAT
-2148 TRALQAGQAV
+2148 ALQAGQAV

-2166 RTPIMIFLSDGE
+2166 RWRMLGTRYGDPRSLSLRNPASD
-2178 CSIPDTAIQD
+2178 
-2188 LCRSA
+2188 
-2193 IQHRKPLSFHA
+2193 
-2204 VSFGEEWDST
+2204 WDST

-2220 PFIPDPSISYQNSSA
+2220 PFVPNPSVSYQNSSA

-2248 QNEAPHDPMFPVTAR
+2248 QNEAPHDPMFPATAR

-2268 TTALDTVRLAETFL
+2268 TTALDTVLRDGAGPEWELAAGISPRFG
-2282 RIAESLRKTRGL
+2282 SSKTQAKNLQAAAGSQPILQTPDMRARSHGL
-2294 RIRGGEIALR
+2294 RVIANMPERTIRG
-2304 TSESATN
+2304 
-2311 EDVGRGSKE
+2311 
-2320 MRLGDVDGFQ
+2320 
-2330 PVVQVLLLC
+2330 
-2339 HLIGTPQGQ
+2339 
-2348 LQAYRDDLVPQG
+2348 
-2360 DQNPSQTCMRQRA
+2360 
-2373 PSRRD
+2373 
-2378 ILSFLELEI
+2378 
-2387 TLIASKSVPPIEKA
+2387 
-2401 VSIEETSA
+2401 
-2409 FLLPAQG
+2409 
-2416 TYSRGP
+2416 
-2422 RLAINSVLENDG
+2422 
-2434 GNYFCTVH
+2434 
-2442 KRERAKCRLGRMEQE
+2442 
-2457 LAGKVTTTGQE
+2457 
-2468 TDSED
+2468 
-2473 KTPSGCTCHG
+2473 
-2483 QVAARVTGT
+2483 
-2492 TPNTETNS
+2492 
-2500 LIKTRRTYGTSD
+2500 
-2512 L
+2512 